1 MPRPYPLRS
10 VFGKRYFVQ
19 AEPSADIVGQSE
31 EDREWLWIIPGK
43 YGHVYIFGTDKLGA
57 YIKRSPGSIY
67 GQRLLDVLSAEPHQM
82 GDDEFSVT
90 FDPVDLDA
98 VAEILRLRKRPRL
111 TEEDRAK
118 KAALMVEVRNRTS
131 PPNGDL

>member
-1 MPRPYPLRS
+1 MPKPYPLRS

-111 TEEDRAK
+111 SPEELAR
-118 KAALMVEVRNRTS
+118 RTARIMEIQKQTR
-131 PPNGDL
+131 PQNGNL